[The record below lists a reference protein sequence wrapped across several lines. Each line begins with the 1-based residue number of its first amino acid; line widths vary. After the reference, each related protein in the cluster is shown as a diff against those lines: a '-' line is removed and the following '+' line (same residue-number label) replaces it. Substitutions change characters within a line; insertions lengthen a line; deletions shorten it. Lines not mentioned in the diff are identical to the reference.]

1 MTRIHPT
8 AIVHSAARLGQGVE
22 IGPYCVI
29 GEQVRL
35 DDGVCLLSHVCI
47 DGITSIGRGTKIFP
61 FAAIGFQPQD
71 QKFSGEKSQ
80 LIIGAAT
87 VIREY
92 VTLNPGTTGGGMLTR
107 VGNNCLLMAG
117 SHVAHDC
124 LVGDNVILANNATL
138 AGHVSLGDF
147 AICGGLSAV
156 QQFVRVGP
164 HAMVGGMSGVENDV
178 IPYGSVLGN
187 RAYLGGLN
195 LIGLKRRGFTREQI
209 HSLRNAYRMLFAP
222 EGALQERLE
231 DVAKLFEQHA
241 EVMEIVNFIRASTRG
256 ICTPQA

>member
-8 AIVHSAARLGQGVE
+8 AIVHPAAHLGQGVE

-35 DDGVCLLSHVCI
+35 DDEVCLLSHVCI
-47 DGITSIGRGTKIFP
+47 DGITSIGQGTRIFP

-71 QKFSGEKSQ
+71 QKFSGEKSR
-80 LIIGAAT
+80 LTIGAGN

-92 VTLNPGTTGGGMLTR
+92 VTFNPGTSGGGMLTS
-107 VGNNCLLMAG
+107 VGDNGLFMAG

-124 LVGDNVILANNATL
+124 IVGDNVILANNATL
-138 AGHVSLGDF
+138 AGHVCLGDF
-147 AICGGLSAV
+147 VICGGLSAV

-164 HAMVGGMSGVENDV
+164 HAMIGGMSGVENDV
-178 IPYGSVLGN
+178 IPFGSVLGN
-187 RAYLGGLN
+187 RAHLGGLN
-195 LIGLKRRGFTREQI
+195 LIGLKRRGFTRDQI
-209 HSLRNAYRMLFAP
+209 HDLRNAYRMLFAP
-222 EGALQERLE
+222 EGTLQERLE
-231 DVAKLFEQHA
+231 DVAKLFEQQPQ
-241 EVMEIVNFIRASTRG
+241 VMEIVNFVRASTRS